1 MINDRQG
8 NPLSGA
14 TAEAANRFDAA
25 VEAFNI
31 YRGDPVALL
40 DEAVAL
46 APDFAMAHLMK
57 AWAFALATEPEAAL
71 AARGIVDGARR
82 LPLAEREAGHAAAL
96 DALLSG
102 EWTAA
107 GLALDH
113 HLMRHPRDLLAL
125 QAGHLIDFFRADA
138 RNLRNRIARAL
149 PAWTPSVPGYPI
161 VLGMYAFGLE
171 ETGDYAR
178 SEATGREAVDRQPLD
193 CWAHHAV
200 AHVMEMQGRAAD
212 GIGWMRTREPHWS
225 GDGNFFKV
233 HNWWHEALFHIE
245 VDAPQAALA
254 LFDDEIRKDAS
265 SVAVDLVDAS
275 ALLWRLHSAGHDVG
289 DRFDEVASAWDAHA
303 DGALYPFNDWHAA
316 MAYLGAGRE
325 ADVERLLGR
334 CRESAVGASE
344 VAGWTRTTGL
354 PLIEG
359 FRAFARGDYVDAVET
374 LHRGRIIAN
383 SFGGSHAQRDVI
395 DWTLTEA
402 AIRAGMRETAEALA
416 NERLAV
422 RPHSPVN
429 RSFLARAHTGGADG
443 GSGTHVGTRGRALA
457 QAS

>member
-1 MINDRQG
+1 MITDAHA
-8 NPLSGA
+8 NPLTGA
-14 TAEAANRFDAA
+14 TAEAAGRFDAA
-25 VEAFNI
+25 VEAFNV

-40 DEAVAL
+40 DEAIAL
-46 APDFAMAHLMK
+46 APRFAMAHIMK
-57 AWAFALATEPEAAL
+57 AWAFALATEPEAAA
-71 AARGIVDGARR
+71 AARGIVATARA
-82 LPLAEREAGHAAAL
+82 LPLSEREGGHVAAL
-96 DALLSG
+96 DALLAG

-113 HLMRHPRDLLAL
+113 HLMRHPRDMVAL
-125 QAGHLIDFFRADA
+125 QAGHLIDFVRADA
-138 RNLRNRIARAL
+138 RNRRNRIARAL
-149 PAWTPSVPGYPI
+149 PAWTPGVPGHSI

-171 ETGDYAR
+171 ECGDYAR
-178 SEATGREAVDRQPLD
+178 AEAAGREATALQPLD

-212 GIGWMRTREPHWS
+212 GIGWMLTREPHWS

-233 HNWWHEALFHIE
+233 HNWWHKALFHIE
-245 VDAPQAALA
+245 IEEPHAAIA
-254 LFDDEIRKDAS
+254 LFDEELRRDAS
-265 SVAVDLVDAS
+265 TVAVDLVDAS

-289 DRFDEVASAWDAHA
+289 ERWSDVAAGWDAHA
-303 DGALYPFNDWHAA
+303 DGRLYPFNDWHAA

-325 ADVERLLGR
+325 DAVERLVRLA
-334 CRESAVGASE
+334 RENAASGSE
-344 VAGWTRTTGL
+344 VAGWARATGL

-359 FRAFARGDYVDAVET
+359 FRDFARGNYAEAVEK

-429 RSFLARAHTGGADG
+429 RDFLARARRGA
-443 GSGTHVGTRGRALA
+443 SASALA
-457 QAS
+457 A